1 MRFTTGQAEGR
12 RLEPVREAAVL
23 RDKVRVLLAARA
35 AAVVVPDEMQQPV
48 RRLEE
53 RRFLESLGRARL
65 QRSGAIGVS
74 NAQPREDR
82 H

>member
-1 MRFTTGQAEGR
+1 MRITTGEAEGR

-35 AAVVVPDEMQQPV
+35 AAVVVADEMQQPV

-53 RRFLESLGRARL
+53 RRLLESLGRARL
-65 QRSGAIGVS
+65 QRSGASV
-74 NAQPREDR
+74 
-82 H
+82 